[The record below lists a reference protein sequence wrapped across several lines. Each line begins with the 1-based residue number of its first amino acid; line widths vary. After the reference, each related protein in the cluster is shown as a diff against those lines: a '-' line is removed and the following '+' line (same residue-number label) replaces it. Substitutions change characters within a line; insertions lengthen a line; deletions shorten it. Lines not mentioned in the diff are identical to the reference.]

1 MLGATVTIA
10 VICAT
15 YLAICSIEDTY
26 AIFCEKSE
34 AKRQARRER
43 YRRAAY
49 KKAIIERNRKKLWEY
64 LQ

>member
-1 MLGATVTIA
+1 MFGATITIA

-15 YLAICSIEDTY
+15 YLAVCSIEDTY
-26 AIFCEKSE
+26 ALFSEKAE
-34 AKRQARRER
+34 ERRLARRER